1 MVSDPAFEIA
11 VVGHSPSNMDKSL
24 NRPVATFTVG
34 LRSPESL
41 FLPDS
46 PLLRDELHPEIA
58 QVLLDWARTAG
69 EKRQLAINFA
79 LSDAIKTVTEEQ
91 VANVVSSHFLRMA
104 ENHTRRIRD
113 IFRYARVT
121 SVVGL
126 LVVILL
132 LGSAQAISDDAG
144 NVMASLRESLT
155 IFAWVAMWKPAELWL
170 YAHWPERHWRRLA
183 LCLAKARISLVSES
197 TTRNE
202 A

>member
-1 MVSDPAFEIA
+1 
-11 VVGHSPSNMDKSL
+11 MDTSL
-24 NRPVATFTVG
+24 NRPIANFT
-34 LRSPESL
+34 LELLSAESI
-41 FLPDS
+41 FSADS

-58 QVLLDWARTAG
+58 QVLFDWARTAE
-69 EKRQLAINFA
+69 EKCQLEFNFA
-79 LSDAIKTVTEEQ
+79 VPSGFKKVTEEQ
-91 VANVVSSHFLRMA
+91 VENLVRSHFDRMA
-104 ENHTRRIRD
+104 ENHTRRIND

-144 NVMASLRESLT
+144 KVMAGLRESLT

-183 LCLAKARISLVSES
+183 LRLVKARIRLVSES
-197 TTRNE
+197 ATRNE